1 MYTCKIVSTYLKE
14 DDIPTT
20 GYAAPPE
27 EGCFH
32 IFVKNIETSTTYVVQ
47 VTTDCT
53 IKMLK
58 SLLGPVSKADM
69 RLTWD
74 CHDLDDSHTL
84 ESCKITHEATLFL
97 W

>member
-32 IFVKNIETSTTYVVQ
+32 IFVKNIETWTTYVVQ

-53 IKMLK
+53 MEMLK

-69 RLTWD
+69 RLTWAG
-74 CHDLDDSHTL
+74 HDLNDSHTL

>member
-1 MYTCKIVSTYLKE
+1 MYSCKIVSFYLKE
-14 DDIPTT
+14 HDIPTT

-32 IFVKNIETSTTYVVQ
+32 IFVKNTKTGTTYVVQ

-53 IKMLK
+53 MEMLK
-58 SLLGPVSKADM
+58 GLLVPKSKADM
-69 RLTWD
+69 RLAWND
-74 CHDLDDSHTL
+74 QYLDDSNTL